1 MLTLLASLVL
11 STGSDPLPNESVAL
25 EKLQVIWRAATGGS
39 SAAPQTVK
47 RRRSG
52 DGVAELVFGG
62 NDRISYRLGD
72 GSIFSGNFAPEA
84 DTAHM
89 PVVIEAVLLE
99 RIGEV
104 LNLMASKRFT
114 PRIERGAFS
123 DDSNRFGV
131 SWSYV
136 VDGYATHRNPFV
148 LILDARTSK
157 PLRLHAPSFN
167 WATDPSIRPQFTEE
181 ACYEAAWVK
190 YMQVKPIAV
199 APEARFGL
207 RWVAASIERSPEEI
221 ARATAPIAYWAS
233 DKYRL
238 HVAENRALLV
248 YSFWFGWQNVLV
260 DAVTGEAICVDGFDP
275 GQSRSA
281 GAEDVSKSVLDRTWR
296 LPTGSKAEGTLKVV
310 EGQGGRSAKAR
321 LVGLVSDK
329 LTLVGHYDRAS
340 KLLWVDHPAGT
351 KCYEVTGELARVLAK
366 E

>member
-1 MLTLLASLVL
+1 MLNILASLVL
-11 STGSDPLPNESVAL
+11 STGSDMLPNESVAL
-25 EKLQVIWRAATGGS
+25 EKLQLIWRAATGGS
-39 SAAPQTVK
+39 SAAPQMVI

-72 GSIFSGNFAPEA
+72 VSIYSGNFAPER

-89 PVVIEAVLLE
+89 PVVIESVLLQ
-99 RIGEV
+99 RVGEV

-114 PRIERGAFS
+114 PRIERGAYS

-148 LILDARTSK
+148 LILDAPTSK
-157 PLRLHAPSFN
+157 PLRLHAPSFD
-167 WATDPSIRPQFTEE
+167 WATDPSIKPQFAEE
-181 ACYEAAWVK
+181 ACYEAAWAK

-207 RWVAASIERSPEEI
+207 RWVEASIERTPEEV
-221 ARATAPIAYWAS
+221 AQSTAPVAYWAS
-233 DKYRL
+233 DKYRG
-238 HVAENRALLV
+238 HVADKRAVLV

-281 GAEDVSKSVLDRTWR
+281 GAEQASKSILDRAWR
-296 LPTGSKAEGTLKVV
+296 LPTGSKAEGTLKLTEY
-310 EGQGGRSAKAR
+310 EGKKSAKAR
-321 LVGLVSDK
+321 LVGLVSDQ
-329 LTLVGHYDRAS
+329 LTLVGQYDPAS
-340 KLLWVDHPAGT
+340 KLLWVDHPTGT
-351 KCYEVTGELARVLAK
+351 KCYEVTGELTRVLAK
-366 E
+366 D